1 MALGQSRTGAQYV
14 AVHPG
19 TLFPEGAASHK
30 WQLQLNTQGK

>member
-1 MALGQSRTGAQYV
+1 MALGHSRTDAQYV

-19 TLFPEGAASHK
+19 ILFREGASHK